1 MDSKVKKLYKK
12 INNDN
17 KEIIIFGLS
26 FCLYSKKVIELLK
39 KNNISYKYYLIDDY
53 FNLFFKVLSE
63 IAKYFPNFEIN
74 EKHKTV
80 PVIFYKK
87 KFIGGFTEISKY
99 LK

>member
-17 KEIIIFGLS
+17 KEVIMFGLS
-26 FCLYSKKVIELLK
+26 YCEFCKKTLNLLK
-39 KNNISYKYYLIDDY
+39 KNKITYKYYPIDNH
-53 FNLFFKVLSE
+53 FNLFFKILLEV
-63 IAKYFPNFEIN
+63 AKYFPNFQIDTT
-74 EKHKTV
+74 HKTV